1 MNRKLLSFFVLLI
14 WVLSTLACLP
24 GGLLGGKEAAQP
36 TPAEISKPTT
46 VAPTTPPEPTP
57 APAAELGEEH
67 RSDFGGFAFQ
77 TIAGY
82 TLEEESGSV
91 SMEAPEADSDIGPI
105 IMLMGSANEES
116 ATTEELY
123 DEFVGEF
130 AADTE
135 ISEPREITIGGVPGL
150 VSEVSGDS
158 EGTKVTGRLVI
169 VAVTPTQRF
178 IMVGGAPSERWDG
191 ELAPLFDAVLASVS
205 FFEPTAAEEQ
215 PAMPAP
221 APAAELGEKHR
232 NFGGFAFQTIA
243 GYTLKEEMGFVSM
256 EAPDADPELGP
267 FILLMGGVVEETT
280 TKQLFDDFASDAE
293 MGVEM
298 SEPREITVGGAP
310 GLVSDI
316 SGDSEGTKATGRFV
330 IVAVTPTQRFIMGG
344 VAPSERWDG
353 ELAPL
358 FDAVLASVSFFEPTI
373 AEEQPAEAEP
383 SAAAEE
389 EEPASG
395 APSSVPNLTG
405 LPLLDD
411 AEEVY
416 CMDEYNLN
424 YWTRV
429 DLVTALTFYR
439 QELPALGWQLDYQDG
454 KCLDDRR
461 LTRRCMGW
469 HGGYDNPEETP
480 LFFLRG
486 DGEYLTLNASEEAGR
501 VNIIISID
509 PDVYAD

>member
-1 MNRKLLSFFVLLI
+1 MNGKLLSFFVLLI

-24 GGLLGGKEAAQP
+24 CGLLGGKEAAQP
-36 TPAEISKPTT
+36 TPTEISKPTT
-46 VAPTTPPEPTP
+46 VAPTAPPEPTTPPEPTP

-82 TLEEESGSV
+82 TLEEESGFV
-91 SMEAPEADSDIGPI
+91 SMEAPDADPEIGPT

-116 ATTEELY
+116 ATTQELY
-123 DEFVGEF
+123 DEFVGDV
-130 AADTE
+130 AADIE
-135 ISEPREITIGGVPGL
+135 ISEPREITVGGVPGL
-150 VSEVSGDS
+150 VSDVSGDS

-169 VAVTPTQRF
+169 VAVTPTQSF
-178 IMVGGAPSERWDG
+178 IMASVAPSDRWDT
-191 ELAPLFDAVLASVS
+191 ELTPLFEAVLASVS
-205 FFEPTAAEEQ
+205 FFEPTA
-215 PAMPAP
+215 
-221 APAAELGEKHR
+221 
-232 NFGGFAFQTIA
+232 
-243 GYTLKEEMGFVSM
+243 S
-256 EAPDADPELGP
+256 
-267 FILLMGGVVEETT
+267 
-280 TKQLFDDFASDAE
+280 SD
-293 MGVEM
+293 
-298 SEPREITVGGAP
+298 
-310 GLVSDI
+310 
-316 SGDSEGTKATGRFV
+316 
-330 IVAVTPTQRFIMGG
+330 
-344 VAPSERWDG
+344 
-353 ELAPL
+353 
-358 FDAVLASVSFFEPTI
+358 
-373 AEEQPAEAEP
+373 QPAEAEP

-395 APSSVPNLTG
+395 VPTSMPKLTG
-405 LPLLDD
+405 LPMLDD

-486 DGEYLTLNASEEAGR
+486 DGEYLTLNASEEGGR